1 MAIGLCVFDSLRHA
15 VDNGAGLKMGMPT
28 KSQTNSEQ
36 TPPQTPILPD
46 FCENRTVLL
55 VIVVAELLAIVLSLT
70 AYKPSMPFFVT
81 LAYTSL
87 FIQAV
92 ALFDAAAICLTRRF
106 VVHLKPFQMFILVYC
121 MMQCITLLMTFISS
135 KIMLLGITE
144 FHVQQSGWQLYGPN
158 LLISLIIS
166 ALLMRYFYVQNQWQE
181 KLRAESAIRIGALQA
196 RIRPHF
202 LFNSMNTIA
211 NLVYEDPSKAENAV
225 LDLADLYRATLA
237 EPELVT
243 LEQEIKHANGYL
255 RIEKIRLGDRL
266 TLEFIIAPEAYKVK
280 MPSMILQPLVENAV
294 YHGIESVTAG
304 GVLEVHAQLTAS
316 KDLRITITNPLPDSP
331 RERHHS
337 GNRMAINNIKQ
348 RLLLTYGKKAN
359 LSAKQTDQSYIVE
372 LLLPTK
378 SFTTN

>member
-1 MAIGLCVFDSLRHA
+1 MVFDSLLDS
-15 VDNGAGLKMGMPT
+15 VDNGDESKIGMKT
-28 KSQTNSEQ
+28 KSQTNSELS
-36 TPPQTPILPD
+36 PPNPHILPD
-46 FCENRTVLL
+46 FCDNRTVLL
-55 VIVVAELLAIVLSLT
+55 VIVVAELLAVVLSLT
-70 AYKPSMPFFVT
+70 GNQPPTPFFVT

-92 ALFDAAAICLTRRF
+92 ALFDAAAICLTRRL
-106 VVHLKPFQMFILVYC
+106 VANLKPYQIIILVYC
-121 MMQCITLLMTFISS
+121 MMQFITLLMTFISS
-135 KIMLLGITE
+135 QIMLMGITE
-144 FHVQQSGWQLYGPN
+144 FHIQQNGWQLYGPN

-181 KLRAESAIRIGALQA
+181 KLRAESAIRIAALQA

-211 NLVYEDPSKAENAV
+211 NLVYEDPTKAENAV

-266 TLEFIIAPEAYKVK
+266 TLEFTISPDAYNIK

-294 YHGIESVTAG
+294 YHGIESVTSG
-304 GVLEVHAQLTAS
+304 GVLEVSAQRTAS
-316 KDLRITITNPLPDSP
+316 NDLHITIKNPLPDSP

-348 RLLLTYGKKAN
+348 RLLLTYGKKAY
-359 LSAKQTDQSYIVE
+359 LHAKQTDKSYIVE
-372 LLLPTK
+372 LQLPTN
-378 SFTTN
+378 T

>member
-1 MAIGLCVFDSLRHA
+1 MNTA
-15 VDNGAGLKMGMPT
+15 N
-28 KSQTNSEQ
+28 TNSTENPALQ
-36 TPPQTPILPD
+36 PQILPD
-46 FCENRTVLL
+46 FCNNRTVLL
-55 VIVVAELLAIVLSLT
+55 IIVVAELLAIVLSLSV
-70 AYKPSMPFFVT
+70 YRFESSFFIN

-92 ALFDAAAICLTRRF
+92 ALLDAAAICLSRRF
-106 VVHLKPFQMFILVYC
+106 ANRLNPMQMIILVYLV
-121 MMQCITLLMTFISS
+121 MQCITLIVTYISS
-135 KIMLLGITE
+135 QILSLNNASYHFMKG
-144 FHVQQSGWQLYGPN
+144 GWDLYGPN

-181 KLRAESAIRIGALQA
+181 KQRAETAIRIAALQA

-211 NLVYEDPSKAENAV
+211 NLVYQDPEKAENAV

-237 EPELVT
+237 EPEMVT
-243 LEQEIKHANGYL
+243 LQQEINHANGYL
-255 RIEKIRLGDRL
+255 RIEQIRLGDRL
-266 TLEFIIAPEAYKVK
+266 TLDFNIAADTLTAK

-304 GVLEVHAQLTAS
+304 GVLEVHAKLS
-316 KDLRITITNPLPDSP
+316 NNGDLSIKIKNPLPDSP

-348 RLLLTYGKKAN
+348 RLSLTYGDKAV
-359 LSAKQTDQSYIVE
+359 LQSTQTDQHYAVD
-372 LLLPTK
+372 LLIPIKNKNTA
-378 SFTTN
+378 